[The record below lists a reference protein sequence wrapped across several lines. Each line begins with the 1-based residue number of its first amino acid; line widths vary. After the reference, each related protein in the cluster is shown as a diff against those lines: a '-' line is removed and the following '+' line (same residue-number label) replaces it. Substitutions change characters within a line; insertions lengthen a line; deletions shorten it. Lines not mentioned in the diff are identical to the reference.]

1 MSREIKLYSPFAL
14 VLLIATFAGTVVR
27 PQDQQQQQ
35 DQSQQKEQEQKKKK
49 KGGFFGGLKSVTGQ
63 SSEQQEVT
71 ATAGSKTVGEGE
83 QISSVTPKAEDR
95 RQVSAMENYSLPPAD
110 VKKFQEEGKLQPKK

>member
-1 MSREIKLYSPFAL
+1 MKLVFAIVVAL
-14 VLLIATFAGTVVR
+14 WIAAFAPAPSS

-35 DQSQQKEQEQKKKK
+35 QEQTQKEQDQKKKK
-49 KGGFFGGLKSVTGQ
+49 KGGFFGGLKAVTGQ

-83 QISSVTPKAEDR
+83 QISSVTPKPEDR
-95 RQVSAMENYSLPPAD
+95 RQVSAMENYSLPADD